1 MGSQLGAKC
10 ESLTANAPP
19 IITGTAAPVRVFG
32 LEANIHARKE
42 FVFIVS
48 AILIIVSQR
57 YLRPLRLTKK
67 MTVKQKIPPHLTYIN
82 YLLFC

>member
-1 MGSQLGAKC
+1 MKLASICIIKAKRKHNIMGSQLGAKC

-67 MTVKQKIPPHLTYIN
+67 
-82 YLLFC
+82 